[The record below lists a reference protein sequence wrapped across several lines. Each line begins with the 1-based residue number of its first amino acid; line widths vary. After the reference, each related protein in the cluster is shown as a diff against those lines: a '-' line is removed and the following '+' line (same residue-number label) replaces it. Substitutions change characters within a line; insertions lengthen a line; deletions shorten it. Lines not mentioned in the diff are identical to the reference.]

1 METFLVILIL
11 FFKDLKSIFLK
22 ERNENDTTNNNYFF
36 KKYLFTDMIIY
47 IHVSN
52 SHIINLKIVSY
63 FTKVKW
69 GFSLIILSQH
79 HLVYLEV
86 GL

>member
-1 METFLVILIL
+1 
-11 FFKDLKSIFLK
+11 
-22 ERNENDTTNNNYFF
+22 
-36 KKYLFTDMIIY
+36 MIIY

-69 GFSLIILSQH
+69 GVFFDNFVPAPSSLLRGRTLIFQQLS
-79 HLVYLEV
+79 LSLSITYLGRYLSNYNLSNHKLDV
-86 GL
+86 L

>member
-1 METFLVILIL
+1 
-11 FFKDLKSIFLK
+11 
-22 ERNENDTTNNNYFF
+22 
-36 KKYLFTDMIIY
+36 MIIY

-69 GFSLIILSQH
+69 GVFFDNFVPAPSSLLRGRTLIFQQLS
-79 HLVYLEV
+79 LSLRP
-86 GL
+86 

>member
-1 METFLVILIL
+1 MKMILLLIT
-11 FFKDLKSIFLK
+11 I
-22 ERNENDTTNNNYFF
+22 F

-69 GFSLIILSQH
+69 GFSLIILPQH
-79 HLVYLEV
+79 HLVYL
-86 GL
+86 GRSLIFQQLRLSLRP

>member
-1 METFLVILIL
+1 MKMILLI
-11 FFKDLKSIFLK
+11 I
-22 ERNENDTTNNNYFF
+22 TVF

-79 HLVYLEV
+79 HLVYL
-86 GL
+86 GRSLIFQQLSLSLRP

>member
-1 METFLVILIL
+1 MKMILLIITI
-11 FFKDLKSIFLK
+11 FK
-22 ERNENDTTNNNYFF
+22 

-79 HLVYLEV
+79 HLVYL
-86 GL
+86 GRSLIFQQLSLSLRP

>member
-1 METFLVILIL
+1 
-11 FFKDLKSIFLK
+11 
-22 ERNENDTTNNNYFF
+22 
-36 KKYLFTDMIIY
+36 MIIY

-79 HLVYLEV
+79 HLVYLGRSLIFQQLSLSLSITYLGRYLSNYNLSNHKLDV
-86 GL
+86 L

>member
-69 GFSLIILSQH
+69 GVFFDNFVPAPSSLLQ
-79 HLVYLEV
+79 V